1 MPAAGGGTVAALT
14 LVHRAPDDA
23 FRAEVPY
30 ALVLVEL
37 DEGVRVMA
45 HGSADLHIG
54 DPVRVAF
61 RQIAG
66 RLLPHFSRA

>member
-1 MPAAGGGTVAALT
+1 MQAST

-45 HGSADLHIG
+45 HGNPDLVIG
-54 DPVRVAF
+54 DAVQVSF
-61 RQIAG
+61 RLIAG
-66 RLLPHFSRA
+66 RLLPHFSRS